1 MKFNVTNILLGV
13 LILIMAWKVI
23 FPEPIPDPAPI
34 TVTIPEQVGSTGTQV
49 IERVK
54 VVTVPIPSQAEPVT
68 VDAELKEAYE
78 KSKDSIE
85 KLNLYLESIRVRD
98 YNKTLVDNDTIKITG
113 TGRVRGQLLDYK
125 VDWTI
130 KESAFEYTPEVVIRN
145 PAFSLKGGLE
155 FGIPKI
161 IPDENLNSGFVAKAN
176 LRFVNRKGNS
186 LSVGADT
193 EKRIWIGGEFTIFKT
208 KR

>member
-13 LILIMAWKVI
+13 LIMIMGWKVI

-34 TVTIPEQVGSTGTQV
+34 TVQIPEQVGTSGTQI

-54 VVTVPIPSQAEPVT
+54 VVTVAIPSQDKPVS
-68 VDAELKEAYE
+68 VDADLKEAYE

-98 YNKTLVDNDTIKITG
+98 YNSTLVDNDTIKITG
-113 TGRVRGQLLDYK
+113 KGRVRGQLLDYK
-125 VDWTI
+125 IDWKI
-130 KESAFEYTPEVVIRN
+130 KESAFTYTPEVVVRE
-145 PAFSLKGGLE
+145 PKLSLKGGLE

-161 IPDENLNSGFVAKAN
+161 IPDSDLNSGFVAKAN

-208 KR
+208 RR